1 MGSNMK
7 KRAVSTLLKGLL
19 YPLYRALFRYQVRA
33 GFILC
38 AVDPGEDDNIV
49 DLEGQ
54 TGEEETGAAAGTEDN
69 VEDEGEEVVVSIG
82 EESPPSEEEE
92 AAHAPEWVRELRKN
106 HRELVKRNRELE
118 EQVKAKT
125 EQAPAA
131 PTLGAKPTLESCDYD
146 AEAFETALAKWY
158 EQKRQVDEQK
168 AKADADAK
176 AQADA
181 WNAKLASYAEA
192 KSKLKVNDFEDAEA
206 TAQGALNP
214 TQQGIILQG
223 AEKPEVLIYALGK
236 NPTKLKE
243 LSAITDPVKYA
254 FAVAKLETQ
263 LKVTPRKAPP
273 PEKVVT
279 GSAPV
284 SGSTDSHLERL
295 RAEAEKTGDRS
306 KVAAYLR
313 QKQRPR

>member
-1 MGSNMK
+1 MGLDMK
-7 KRAVSTLLKGLL
+7 KSAVSTLLKELL
-19 YPLYRALFRYQVRA
+19 YRVHRALFRYQVRA

-38 AVDPGEDDNIV
+38 AAEPGEDDGGVN
-49 DLEGQ
+49 LEGQ
-54 TGEEETGAAAGTEDN
+54 TGEDETGTAPGTEGQ
-69 VEDEGEEVVVSIG
+69 EDDDEVVVSIG

-125 EQAPAA
+125 ETANAA
-131 PTLGAKPTLESCDYD
+131 PTLGAKPTLEACDYD

-158 EQKRQVDEQK
+158 DQKRQVDEQK

-181 WNAKLASYAEA
+181 WNAKVASYNAA
-192 KSKLKVNDFEDAEA
+192 KATLKVKDFEDAEA
-206 TAQGALNP
+206 TAQAALNP

-223 AEKPEVLIYALGK
+223 AEKPEMLIYALGK

-263 LKVTPRKAPP
+263 LKVTQRKAPP
-273 PEKVVT
+273 PEKVVQGT
-279 GSAPV
+279 GPK
-284 SGSTDSHLERL
+284 SGTVDSTLERL
-295 RAEAEKTGDRS
+295 RAEAEKTGNYTKVMEYKRS
-306 KVAAYLR
+306 KR
-313 QKQRPR
+313 QT